1 MIFSKVAKD
10 EILSVER
17 SMDALFA
24 LLSGEILSAGS
35 LVINKKQI
43 TFEMNSENQNFLSS
57 VKAQICRC
65 FRANEYDVDVS
76 LISKNKYSL
85 KLSQELGPKI
95 LDELNIVRI
104 DPKGNFLINRIPT
117 SEILQD
123 EECLKSYLA
132 GAFVGSGSV
141 STPKND
147 GGGYHMEWVCQTE
160 EKADFICN
168 SLAEFNIISKKV
180 ERNGTSIAYIKG
192 SDDICQALALMG
204 ATKAMLKIE
213 SNLVERAVRNNI
225 NRQSNCQSANLDKT
239 LVASA
244 KEVRAIKIIE
254 ETIGLNSLRDSLK
267 EVAIIRKENPQAS
280 LAEISNMLGSKITRA
295 AISLKLKQIIK
306 IAETLGG
313 DNGE

>member
-104 DPKGNFLINRIPT
+104 DPKGNFLINR
-117 SEILQD
+117 
-123 EECLKSYLA
+123 K
-132 GAFVGSGSV
+132 
-141 STPKND
+141 
-147 GGGYHMEWVCQTE
+147 
-160 EKADFICN
+160 
-168 SLAEFNIISKKV
+168 
-180 ERNGTSIAYIKG
+180 
-192 SDDICQALALMG
+192 
-204 ATKAMLKIE
+204 
-213 SNLVERAVRNNI
+213 
-225 NRQSNCQSANLDKT
+225 
-239 LVASA
+239 
-244 KEVRAIKIIE
+244 
-254 ETIGLNSLRDSLK
+254 
-267 EVAIIRKENPQAS
+267 
-280 LAEISNMLGSKITRA
+280 
-295 AISLKLKQIIK
+295 
-306 IAETLGG
+306 
-313 DNGE
+313 